1 MSFTSS
7 SNIANF
13 IYLNTSVMSPCN
25 YFSYNIPELQCRMLM
40 FPPFTRWRGEQAVLH
55 VTSGGFLLQTVSRGS
70 VTCGCSLFSR
80 HIHQFSHRWTS
91 SKTCF
96 LSGLQRG
103 RRSEVH
109 QKTHGHAN
117 VHHDQ
122 GVLVIHCD
130 MYINS
135 GMCSFV
141 SFI

>member
-7 SNIANF
+7 SNVANF

-40 FPPFTRWRGEQAVLH
+40 CPPFTRWRGEQAVLH

-80 HIHQFSHRWTS
+80 HIHQFSHHLRRVFFQVCNVVGGQRCIKKLTDMQTS
-91 SKTCF
+91 TMIKVCWSFTVTC
-96 LSGLQRG
+96 
-103 RRSEVH
+103 
-109 QKTHGHAN
+109 
-117 VHHDQ
+117 
-122 GVLVIHCD
+122 
-130 MYINS
+130 INS
-135 GMCSFV
+135 GMFIFV